1 MIALHE
7 PIAKKILLSP
17 LRATGA
23 TIRGVGHVTMGA
35 GRAFHWVGDKVGM
48 RRQETD
54 KYIAEADYEA
64 HMKKKT
70 ERTERAW
77 KKMTMRTTKKKQQK
91 QRGEWGGKEGG
102 ESVGD
107 DRIGSHEVNKY
118 EKEESDF
125 KIFNEKG
132 EKTWNRGQ
140 DDGASTSTA
149 TASLVDEKVE
159 REFC

>member
-23 TIRGVGHVTMGA
+23 TIRVVGHVTMGA

-64 HMKKKT
+64 HMKKET

-77 KKMTMRTTKKKQQK
+77 KKMTMRTKKKQQK
-91 QRGEWGGKEGG
+91 QRSKWGGKEGG

-107 DRIGSHEVNKY
+107 DRIGRHEVNKN
-118 EKEESDF
+118 EKEESEF

-132 EKTWNRGQ
+132 EKTWYPRQ